1 MEPEHR
7 NPVPDGWGV
16 DHLSEFLDTAD
27 QNRFATFALAPEA
40 YQKLRRIDDL
50 FMAPSLSVWRV
61 ADDLSAPASLFHRC
75 HGFYRAAC
83 SCAMAGQIAEAFA
96 MCRAMLEAAGYA
108 MHIAKNPGLDVVW
121 INRHEEGGLKAVTN
135 AFKISAVRET
145 IKGFNEAAAE
155 RFSRLYQEAID
166 MGAHPNERSISP
178 SLEITEVEDEHIIR
192 SLLLNPGGLSQEY
205 AMINVAR
212 SGAVSLE
219 LLIELFRNRFDE
231 LGGAKL
237 FEEACRGL

>member
-7 NPVPDGWGV
+7 NPVPEGWGG

-61 ADDLSAPASLFHRC
+61 ADELLAPAALFHRC
-75 HGFYRAAC
+75 HGFYRTAC

-96 MCRAMLEAAGYA
+96 MCRAMLEAAAYA
-108 MHIAKNPGLDVVW
+108 IHIAKSPGLDVVW
-121 INRHEEGGLKAVTN
+121 MNRHEEGGLNAVRN

-145 IKGFNEAAAE
+145 IEGFNKATAE
-155 RFSRLYQEAID
+155 RYSRLYQEAID

-178 SLEITEVEDEHIIR
+178 SLQITEVEDEHVIR
-192 SLLLNPGGLSQEY
+192 SLLLNPGSLSQDY
-205 AMINVAR
+205 ATINVAR

-219 LLIELFRNRFDE
+219 LLIEIFRKRFDE
-231 LGGAKL
+231 FDGPKL
-237 FEEACRGL
+237 FVEACRGL